1 MALVKPVIFQV
12 VGYQNSGKTTV
23 VSQLIKLLKT
33 EGMNV
38 VTIKHHGHG
47 GKPSAIE
54 NKDSSKHLDSG
65 ALASIVEGDGRLL
78 LRAEKPNWTLK
89 EEIHLMSFFKPD
101 VILLE
106 GYKRELFPKLLIVR
120 KAEDLELLKIVRDI
134 KIVITW
140 DESLKLEV
148 DAQTEIP
155 CFHINDKRSIE
166 WVIGYFKSQ
175 L

>member
-23 VSQLIKLLKT
+23 VSQLINQLKT
-33 EGMNV
+33 EGMNI

-47 GKPSAIE
+47 GKPSVIE

-89 EEIHLMSFFKPD
+89 EEIDLLSFFKPD

-106 GYKRELFPKLLIVR
+106 GFKGELFPKLLIVR
-120 KAEDLELLKIVRDI
+120 KAEDLELLKEVRDI

-140 DESLKLEV
+140 DERLKLEV
-148 DAQTEIP
+148 DSQIDIP
-155 CFHINDKRSIE
+155 CFQINDKRSIE
-166 WVIGYFKSQ
+166 WAIGYLKSQ